1 MKFLIK
7 KISVIKKN
15 YNSYLKMYINKR
27 IIESQRIFCL
37 NSTNQNAVFISE
49 NTTTFDGFLQ
59 WYVKFNSLYVT

>member
-1 MKFLIK
+1 
-7 KISVIKKN
+7 
-15 YNSYLKMYINKR
+15 MYINKR